1 MIVITALN
9 QAFQRTQKI
18 WKTCLFE
25 IDDLN
30 SVKFLARIYS
40 NTVAKYWW
48 HDFLELNELQSDE
61 LNTKRAFKAVES
73 TLSRNLKKMHHMTIW

>member
-1 MIVITALN
+1 MN
-9 QAFQRTQKI
+9 
-18 WKTCLFE
+18 
-25 IDDLN
+25 LN
-30 SVKFLARIYS
+30 SAEFLARIYS

-61 LNTKRAFKAVES
+61 INTKRAFKAVES